1 MARYAAQ
8 RVRDP
13 LHDIVEFKAEQF
25 ENVMWDVVQTRPFQR
40 LRRVKQ
46 LGFSELVFPGAT
58 HTRFAH
64 SIGVFHIA
72 RRLMNIIEKHVGTQ
86 GFEQYRANV
95 ALAAALVHDVGH
107 GPFSHS
113 FEDAGKKLG
122 IAFTKHEE
130 ISAELIA
137 AGEIADAM
145 RPLGGAG
152 FASEVSQLI
161 KIDGPTDIYSAVV
174 SSQFDAD
181 RLDYIQRDPMMAG
194 TKHSRIDFTWL
205 ISNIEVGE
213 VSEGVDEEFASK
225 KQTFVLNPKAFYAA
239 EAYILG
245 LFHLYPTVYFHKA
258 TRSAEKMFTHI
269 LLRLFQLLNDNNLSR
284 TGLQASN
291 PLIQFLIS
299 PNASTFL
306 CLDDTVVWG
315 SLHELAGAADE
326 VLSDLSVRL
335 RDRKLFKSIDIRED
349 FLQEFGRP
357 VDDTV
362 LDKCCVLA
370 SDSIADWL
378 SSRTDQLPRIIADEG
393 TRPTYKPLSEGK
405 GALNQIHI
413 KSNGGL
419 MDMSTKSKAVAASGT
434 FKFLRAYTK
443 DEDEE
448 AKMFMHRTIKEIAK
462 REVM

>member
-1 MARYAAQ
+1 MAKYAAQ

-13 LHDIVEFKAEQF
+13 LHDIIDFKAEQF
-25 ENVMWDVVQTRPFQR
+25 ENVMWSVVQTQPFQR
-40 LRRVKQ
+40 LRRFKQ

-64 SIGVFHIA
+64 SMGVFHIA
-72 RRLMNIIEKHVGTQ
+72 RRLMAIIQRHLGTD
-86 GFEQYRANV
+86 GFDPHRANV

-137 AGEIADAM
+137 TGEIAEAM
-145 RPLGGAG
+145 KPLGGG

-213 VSEGVDEEFASK
+213 ISEGVDEEFTGK
-225 KQTFVLNPKAFYAA
+225 KQTFVLNSKAFYAA

-258 TRSAEKMFTHI
+258 TRSAEKMFTYL
-269 LLRLFQLLNDNNLSR
+269 LLRIFQLLQDGSLSK
-284 TGLQASN
+284 TGLQKSN
-291 PLIQFLIS
+291 PLIQFLS
-299 PNASTFL
+299 APDARTFL
-306 CLDDTVVWG
+306 CLDDSVIWG
-315 SLHELAGAADE
+315 SLHELTAADDE
-326 VLSDLSVRL
+326 VLRDLSLSL
-335 RDRKLFKSIDIRED
+335 RDRKLLKCIDIREE
-349 FLQEFGRP
+349 LLHGIGRP
-357 VDDTV
+357 VDDSV
-362 LDKCCVLA
+362 LDKCCALA
-370 SDSIADWL
+370 SDAIAGWL
-378 SSRTDQLPRIIADEG
+378 SALKDHLPRIIVDEG
-393 TRPTYKPLSEGK
+393 TRPTYKRISEGK

-413 KSNGGL
+413 MANGGL
-419 MDMSTKSKAVAASGT
+419 VDMSTKSKAIAASGT

-443 DEDEE
+443 SNDGE
-448 AKMFMHRTIKEIAK
+448 AQKFLRTTITEIAN
-462 REVM
+462 REAA

>member
-1 MARYAAQ
+1 MAKYAAQ

-13 LHDIVEFKAEQF
+13 LHDIIDFRAEQF
-25 ENVMWDVVQTRPFQR
+25 ENVMWGVVQTRSFQR

-72 RRLMNIIEKHVGTQ
+72 RRLMSIIRRHLGAE
-86 GFEQYRANV
+86 GFDPHRANV

-137 AGEIADAM
+137 TGEIAEAM
-145 RPLGGAG
+145 KPLGGG
-152 FASEVSQLI
+152 FAAEVSHLI
-161 KIDGPTDIYSAVV
+161 KVDGPTDIYSAVV

-213 VSEGVDEEFASK
+213 VSEGVDEEFTGK
-225 KQTFVLNPKAFYAA
+225 KQTFVLNSKAFYAA

-258 TRSAEKMFTHI
+258 TRSAEKMFTYL
-269 LLRLFQLLNDNNLSR
+269 LLRVFQLLQEGSLSR
-284 TGLQASN
+284 TGLQKGN
-291 PLIQFLIS
+291 PLIQFLS
-299 PNASTFL
+299 DPNASSFL
-306 CLDDTVVWG
+306 CLDDSVIWG
-315 SLHELAGAADE
+315 SLHELTGADDD
-326 VLSDLSVRL
+326 VLRDLSLSL
-335 RDRKLFKSIDIRED
+335 RDRRLLKSIDLREE
-349 FLQEFGRP
+349 FLHAFGRP
-357 VDDTV
+357 VDDAL
-362 LDKCCVLA
+362 LDKCCALA
-370 SDSIADWL
+370 GDAIVDWL
-378 SSRTDQLPRIIADEG
+378 SSRKDLLPRIIVDAG
-393 TRPTYKPLSEGK
+393 TRPTYKRLSEGK

-413 KSNGGL
+413 QSNGSL
-419 MDMSTKSKAVAASGT
+419 VDMSTKSKAIAASGT

-443 DEDEE
+443 ANDGE
-448 AKMFMHRTIKEIAK
+448 AQNFLRQTISEIAN
-462 REVM
+462 REAA

>member
-1 MARYAAQ
+1 MAKYAAQ

-13 LHDIVEFKAEQF
+13 LHDIIEFRAEQF
-25 ENVMWDVVQTRPFQR
+25 ENVMWSVVQTQPFQR

-72 RRLMNIIEKHVGTQ
+72 RRLMSIIQRHLGT
-86 GFEQYRANV
+86 EDYDPHRANV

-113 FEDAGKKLG
+113 FEDAGKKLE

-137 AGEIADAM
+137 TGEIAEAM
-145 RPLGGAG
+145 KPLGAG

-194 TKHSRIDFTWL
+194 TKHSKIDFTWL
-205 ISNIEVGE
+205 ISNIEIEE
-213 VSEGVDEEFASK
+213 VSEGVDEEFAGK

-258 TRSAEKMFTHI
+258 TRSAEKMFTFL
-269 LLRLFQLLNDNNLSR
+269 LLRIFQLLQENSL
-284 TGLQASN
+284 TKIGLQSSN
-291 PLIQFLIS
+291 PLIQFLKKPS
-299 PNASTFL
+299 ASSFL
-306 CLDDTVVWG
+306 CLDDSVIWG
-315 SLHELAGAADE
+315 SLHELTGAADE
-326 VLSDLSVRL
+326 VLSDLSQRL
-335 RDRKLFKSIDIRED
+335 RDRKLLKSIDIR
-349 FLQEFGRP
+349 QELLLAFGQP
-357 VDDTV
+357 VDDTM
-362 LDKCCVLA
+362 LDKCCALA
-370 SDSIADWL
+370 SASIGDWL
-378 SSRTDQLPRIIADEG
+378 SSHSDLLPRIIVDEG
-393 TRPTYKPLSEGK
+393 DRPTYKRLSEGK

-413 KSNGGL
+413 ISNGSL
-419 MDMSTKSKAVAASGT
+419 VDMSTKSKAIAASGT

-443 DEDEE
+443 AEDGE
-448 AKMFMHRTIKEIAK
+448 AKEFVRSTIQAIAK
-462 REVM
+462 KEM